1 MGLVVRQFS
10 ESTSLRYEDRGLER
24 ALKVQNRNK
33 KIFFSISDMFTRIV
47 RNQRY
52 SSIKYSTSTP
62 VHTMNYYKIC
72 KGNN

>member
-24 ALKVQNRNK
+24 PLKVQNRNK
-33 KIFFSISDMFTRIV
+33 KKIHSVSGMLTRIA

-52 SSIKYSTSTP
+52 SSIKYSISTP
-62 VHTMNYYKIC
+62 HHELLQ
-72 KGNN
+72 